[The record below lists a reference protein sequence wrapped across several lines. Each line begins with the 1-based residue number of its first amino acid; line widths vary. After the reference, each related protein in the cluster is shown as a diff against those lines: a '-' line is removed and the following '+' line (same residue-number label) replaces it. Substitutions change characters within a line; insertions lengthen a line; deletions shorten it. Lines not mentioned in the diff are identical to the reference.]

1 MTTPTR
7 KRATAAAAV
16 LGTAALVSAFAAPA
30 GAAVLSPS
38 FIEPTAGAKQIN
50 LVGFNDFHGRFLDA
64 DLFAATVLQAQQ
76 GFGEENSLV
85 ISNGDAVG
93 ASLFESSI
101 QQDQP
106 TIDVLNTMGVDAW
119 TQGNHEFDK
128 GIDDATGRLA
138 SATDGPDLAANVTLA
153 DGSHPFDTH
162 AIFEVNGLKVAVIGA
177 VTEETSALVSPA
189 GIAGVTFGDPVEA
202 VNEVAAELTAS
213 NAADIIV
220 ASYHEGAPLDDAPI
234 ADNEQSDTFR
244 HIVED
249 TAPEV
254 DAIFNAHTHREYAY
268 DAPNGASTRPV
279 IQAGQYAENI
289 AQVVLTVDASGNVTK
304 SDSSV
309 VPSFDTF
316 DAEEEGATN
325 PAPASIASD
334 PRLAEIRTIRDA
346 AVAEADVLGA
356 EVIGTQTGDLSRGKD
371 YEPGSLTVAEDGTT
385 SGGVVTTGDN
395 RAEESS
401 LGGIISQS
409 MLETVAATGRDVD
422 AAIMN
427 PGGLRADL
435 LDNDGQIT
443 YKEAA
448 TVIPFANNLSV
459 VSLKGVDVKNVL
471 EEQWQLTASGE
482 VPSRPYLQLGLSE
495 NFTYIF
501 DSSRPRMDRIV
512 GLSINDEPVQPDE
525 TYNLVMPTFLAAGRD
540 NFHSLANNVGVQD
553 TGLIDLDAFV
563 TWIRGETS
571 ASPEGVTPDTKRNG
585 FEIVG
590 LPENNTFVAGETYTL
605 SVGKF
610 NLTSLGFTQNLSIVG
625 WIGQMELGAQTVDL
639 ATPNQVEFTFT
650 VPENGISET
659 SESRLAFLASQS
671 GASVSL
677 PVIVPPLVEPTATP
691 EPTATA
697 APTATAE
704 PTATAVPTA
713 TATAAPVPTAT
724 TPAADG
730 GDLATTGSDETA
742 MFAAIAGALALLVA
756 GGAAMLLRRRAGSDA

>member
-7 KRATAAAAV
+7 KRATAAAVV
-16 LGTAALVSAFAAPA
+16 LGTAALVSAFAAP
-30 GAAVLSPS
+30 GQAAVLSPS

-50 LVGFNDFHGRFLDA
+50 IVGFNDFHGRFFEA

-106 TIDVLNTMGVDAW
+106 TIDVLNTIGVDSW
-119 TQGNHEFDK
+119 TQGNHEFDQ
-128 GIDDATGRLA
+128 GIDDATGRI
-138 SATDGPDLAANVTLA
+138 SPATNGPDLAANVTLA
-153 DGSHPFDTH
+153 DGSHSFDTH

-177 VTEETSALVSPA
+177 VTEETSALVSPD
-189 GIAGVTFGDPVEA
+189 GIKGVTFGDPVEA
-202 VNEVAAELTAS
+202 VNKVAAELTAS
-213 NAADIIV
+213 KAADVII
-220 ASYHEGAPLDDAPI
+220 ASYHEGAPNSDVPLAT
-234 ADNEQSDTFR
+234 NEETEVFR
-244 HIVED
+244 HIVQD

-254 DAIFNAHTHREYAY
+254 DAIFNAHSHREYAY

-289 AQVVLTVDASGNVTK
+289 AQVALTVDASGNVTK

-309 VPSFDTF
+309 VPTLE
-316 DAEEEGATN
+316 AV
-325 PAPASIASD
+325 PAALESD
-334 PRLAEIRTIRDA
+334 PRIAEVRKIRDA

-356 EVIGTQTGDLSRGKD
+356 EVVGTQTGDLSRGKE
-371 YEPGSLTVAEDGTT
+371 YEPGTLVVAEDGTT
-385 SGGVVTTGDN
+385 SGGVVMTADN
-395 RAEESS
+395 RADESS
-401 LGGIISQS
+401 LGGIVSQS
-409 MLETVAATGRDVD
+409 MLESVASTGRDVD

-448 TVIPFANNLSV
+448 TVFPFANNLSV
-459 VSLKGVDVKNVL
+459 VSLKGVDLKNVL

-482 VPSRPYLQLGLSE
+482 VPSRPYLQLGLSD
-495 NFTYIF
+495 NFSYIF
-501 DSSRPRMDRIV
+501 DSSRPRMERIV
-512 GLSINDEPVQPDE
+512 GLSINDEPVKPDE
-525 TYNLVMPTFLAAGRD
+525 TYNIVMPTFLAAGGD
-540 NFHSLANNVGVQD
+540 NFHSLNNNVGVQD

-563 TWIRGETS
+563 SWIRSETA
-571 ASPEGVTPDTKRNG
+571 ASPEGVTPDVKRNG
-585 FEIVG
+585 IELIG

-605 SVGKF
+605 TVSKF
-610 NLTSLGFTQNLSIVG
+610 NLTSLGFVQNLSVVG
-625 WIGQMELGAQTVDL
+625 WLGEVELGAQTVDL

-650 VPENGISET
+650 VPENGAAKT
-659 SESRLAFLASQS
+659 PDSRLAFLASES
-671 GASVSL
+671 GAVVSL
-677 PVIVPPLVEPTATP
+677 PVVVPPLVEPTATP
-691 EPTATA
+691 EPTVTV
-697 APTATAE
+697 E
-704 PTATAVPTA
+704 PTATA

-730 GDLATTGSDETA
+730 GALATTGADDNA
-742 MFAAIAGALALLVA
+742 IFAAIAGALALLVA

>member
-16 LGTAALVSAFAAPA
+16 LGTAALVSAFAAP
-30 GAAVLSPS
+30 GQAAVLSPS

-50 LVGFNDFHGRFLDA
+50 IVGFNDFHGRFLEA

-106 TIDVLNTMGVDAW
+106 TIDVLNTIGVDSW
-119 TQGNHEFDK
+119 TQGNHEFDQ
-128 GIDDATGRLA
+128 GIDDATGRI
-138 SATDGPDLAANVTLA
+138 SPATNGPDLAANVTLA

-177 VTEETSALVSPA
+177 VTEETSALVSPD
-189 GIAGVTFGDPVEA
+189 GIKGVTFGDPVEA
-202 VNEVAAELTAS
+202 VNKVAAELTAS
-213 NAADIIV
+213 KAADVII
-220 ASYHEGAPLDDAPI
+220 ASYHEGAPNSDVPLAT
-234 ADNEQSDTFR
+234 NEETEVFR
-244 HIVED
+244 HIVQD

-254 DAIFNAHTHREYAY
+254 DAIFNAHSHREYAY

-289 AQVVLTVDASGNVTK
+289 AQVALTVDASGNVTK

-309 VPSFDTF
+309 VPTLE
-316 DAEEEGATN
+316 AV
-325 PAPASIASD
+325 PAALESD
-334 PRLAEIRTIRDA
+334 PRIAEVRKIRDA

-356 EVIGTQTGDLSRGKD
+356 EVVGTQTGDLSRGKE
-371 YEPGSLTVAEDGTT
+371 YEPGTLVVAEDGTT
-385 SGGVVTTGDN
+385 SGGVVKTADN
-395 RAEESS
+395 RADESS
-401 LGGIISQS
+401 LGGIVSQS

-482 VPSRPYLQLGLSE
+482 VPSRPYLQLGLSD
-495 NFTYIF
+495 NFSYIF
-501 DSSRPRMDRIV
+501 DSSRPRMERIV
-512 GLSINDEPVQPDE
+512 GLSINDEPVKPDE
-525 TYNLVMPTFLAAGRD
+525 TYNIVMPTFLAAGGD
-540 NFHSLANNVGVQD
+540 NFHSLNNNVGVQD

-563 TWIRGETS
+563 SWIRSETA
-571 ASPEGVTPDTKRNG
+571 ASPEGVTPDVKRNG
-585 FEIVG
+585 IEIIG

-605 SVGKF
+605 TVSKF
-610 NLTSLGFTQNLSIVG
+610 NLTSLGFVQNLSVVG
-625 WIGQMELGAQTVDL
+625 WLGEVELGAQTVDL

-650 VPENGISET
+650 VPENGAAKT
-659 SESRLAFLASQS
+659 PDSRLAFLASES
-671 GASVSL
+671 GAVVSL
-677 PVIVPPLVEPTATP
+677 PVVVPPLVEPTATP
-691 EPTATA
+691 EPTVTV
-697 APTATAE
+697 E
-704 PTATAVPTA
+704 PTATA

-730 GDLATTGSDETA
+730 GALATTGADDNA
-742 MFAAIAGALALLVA
+742 IFAAIAGALALLVA

>member
-16 LGTAALVSAFAAPA
+16 LGTAALVSAFAAP
-30 GAAVLSPS
+30 GQAAVLSPS

-50 LVGFNDFHGRFLDA
+50 IVGFNDFHGRFLEA

-106 TIDVLNTMGVDAW
+106 TIDVLNTIGVDSW
-119 TQGNHEFDK
+119 TQGNHEFDQ
-128 GIDDATGRLA
+128 GIDDATGRI
-138 SATDGPDLAANVTLA
+138 SPATNGPDLAANVTLA

-177 VTEETSALVSPA
+177 VTEETSALVSPD
-189 GIAGVTFGDPVEA
+189 GIKGVTFGDPVEA
-202 VNEVAAELTAS
+202 VNKVAAELTAS
-213 NAADIIV
+213 KAADVII
-220 ASYHEGAPLDDAPI
+220 ASYHEGAPNSDVPLAT
-234 ADNEQSDTFR
+234 NEETEVFR
-244 HIVED
+244 HIVQD

-254 DAIFNAHTHREYAY
+254 DAIFNAHSHREYAY

-289 AQVVLTVDASGNVTK
+289 AQVALTVDASGNVTK

-309 VPSFDTF
+309 VPTLE
-316 DAEEEGATN
+316 AV
-325 PAPASIASD
+325 PAALESD
-334 PRLAEIRTIRDA
+334 PRIAEVRKIRDA

-356 EVIGTQTGDLSRGKD
+356 EVVGTQTGDLSRGKE
-371 YEPGSLTVAEDGTT
+371 YEPGTLVVAEDGTT
-385 SGGVVTTGDN
+385 SGGVVKTADN
-395 RAEESS
+395 RADESS
-401 LGGIISQS
+401 LGGIVSQS
-409 MLETVAATGRDVD
+409 MLESVASTGRDVD

-448 TVIPFANNLSV
+448 TVLPFANNLSV
-459 VSLKGVDVKNVL
+459 VSLKGVDLKNVL

-482 VPSRPYLQLGLSE
+482 VPSRPYLQLGLSD
-495 NFTYIF
+495 NFSYIF
-501 DSSRPRMDRIV
+501 DSSRPRMERIV
-512 GLSINDEPVQPDE
+512 GLSINDEPVKPDE
-525 TYNLVMPTFLAAGRD
+525 TYNIVMPTFLAAGGD
-540 NFHSLANNVGVQD
+540 NFHSLNNNVGVQD

-563 TWIRGETS
+563 SWIRSETA
-571 ASPEGVTPDTKRNG
+571 ASPEGVTPDVKRNG
-585 FEIVG
+585 IEIIG

-605 SVGKF
+605 TVSKF
-610 NLTSLGFTQNLSIVG
+610 NLTSLGFKQNLFVVG
-625 WIGQMELGAQTVDL
+625 WIGQMELGAEQVDL
-639 ATPNQVEFTFT
+639 ATPNEVQFTFT
-650 VPENGISET
+650 LSENGIAET
-659 SESRLAFLASQS
+659 SESRLAFMASQS
-671 GASVSL
+671 GAIASL
-677 PVIVPPLVEPTATP
+677 PVIVPPMVDPTATP
-691 EPTATA
+691 EPTAS
-697 APTATAE
+697 AT
-704 PTATAVPTA
+704 PTA
-713 TATAAPVPTAT
+713 TATTAPVPTAT

-730 GDLATTGSDETA
+730 GSLATTGADENA
-742 MFAAIAGALALLVA
+742 IFAAIAGALALLVA
-756 GGAAMLLRRRAGSDA
+756 GGAAILLRRRAGSDA

>member
-30 GAAVLSPS
+30 GAAVLSPG

-50 LVGFNDFHGRFLDA
+50 IVGFNDFHGRFLDA

-106 TIDVLNTMGVDAW
+106 TIDVLNTIGVDSW
-119 TQGNHEFDK
+119 TQGNHEFDQ

-138 SATDGPDLAANVTLA
+138 SATNGPDLAANVTLA

-177 VTEETSALVSPA
+177 VTEETSALVSPD
-189 GIAGVTFGDPVEA
+189 GIEGVTFGDPVEA
-202 VNEVAAELTAS
+202 VNKVAAELTAS
-213 NAADIIV
+213 KAADVII
-220 ASYHEGAPLDDAPI
+220 ASYHEGAPNSDVPLAT
-234 ADNEQSDTFR
+234 NEETEVFR
-244 HIVED
+244 HIVQD

-254 DAIFNAHTHREYAY
+254 DAIFNAHSHREYAY

-289 AQVVLTVDASGNVTK
+289 AQVALTVDASGTVTK

-309 VPSFDTF
+309 VPTLE
-316 DAEEEGATN
+316 AV
-325 PAPASIASD
+325 PAALESD
-334 PRLAEIRTIRDA
+334 PRIAEVRKIRDA
-346 AVAEADVLGA
+346 AVAGADVLGA
-356 EVIGTQTGDLSRGKD
+356 EVIGTQTGDLSRGKE
-371 YEPGSLTVAEDGTT
+371 YEPGSLVIAEDGTT
-385 SGGVVTTGDN
+385 SGGVVKTADN
-395 RAEESS
+395 RADESS
-401 LGGIISQS
+401 LGGIVSQS
-409 MLETVAATGRDVD
+409 MLETVAGSGRDVD

-448 TVIPFANNLSV
+448 TVLPFANNLSV
-459 VSLKGVDVKNVL
+459 VSLKGVDLKNVL

-482 VPSRPYLQLGLSE
+482 VPSRPYLQLGLSD
-495 NFTYIF
+495 NFSYIF
-501 DSSRPRMDRIV
+501 DSSRPRMERIV
-512 GLSINDEPVQPDE
+512 GLSINDEPVKPEE
-525 TYNLVMPTFLAAGRD
+525 TYNIVMPTFLAAGGD
-540 NFHSLANNVGVQD
+540 NFHSLNNNVGVQD

-563 TWIRGETS
+563 SWIRSETA
-571 ASPEGVTPDTKRNG
+571 ASPEGVTPDVKRNG
-585 FEIVG
+585 IEIVG

-605 SVGKF
+605 TVSKF
-610 NLTSLGFTQNLSIVG
+610 NLTSLGFKQNLFVVG
-625 WIGQMELGAQTVDL
+625 WIGQMELGAEQVDL
-639 ATPNQVEFTFT
+639 ATPNEVEFTFT
-650 VPENGISET
+650 VSENGIAET

-671 GASVSL
+671 GAIASL
-677 PVIVPPLVEPTATP
+677 PVIVPPMVDPTATP
-691 EPTATA
+691 EPTDTATA
-697 APTATAE
+697 APTATAT
-704 PTATAVPTA
+704 PTVSV
-713 TATAAPVPTAT
+713 VPTAT

-730 GDLATTGSDETA
+730 GSLATTGADENA
-742 MFAAIAGALALLVA
+742 IFAAIAGALALLVA
-756 GGAAMLLRRRAGSDA
+756 GGAAILLRRRAGSDA

>member
-30 GAAVLSPS
+30 QAAVLSPS
-38 FIEPTAGAKQIN
+38 FITPTAGATQIN
-50 LVGFNDFHGRFLDA
+50 LIGFNDFHGRFLDA

-76 GFGEENSLV
+76 GFGEDNSLV

-93 ASLFESSI
+93 ASIFESSI

-106 TIDVLNTMGVDAW
+106 TIDVLNAVGVDAW
-119 TQGNHEFDK
+119 TQGNHEFDQ
-128 GIDDATGRLA
+128 GIDDATGRIA
-138 SATDGPDLAANVTLA
+138 PATDGPDLAANVTLE

-177 VTEETSALVSPA
+177 VTEETSALVSPE
-189 GIAGVTFGDPVEA
+189 GIAGVTFGDPVDA

-213 NAADIIV
+213 NAADVII
-220 ASYHEGAPLDDAPI
+220 ASYHEGAPASDVPLET
-234 ADNEQSDTFR
+234 NEETEVFS
-244 HIVED
+244 HIVQD

-254 DAIFNAHTHREYAY
+254 DAIFNAHSHREYAY

-289 AQVVLTVDASGNVTK
+289 AQVALTVDASGNVTE
-304 SDSSV
+304 SESSI
-309 VPSFDTF
+309 VPTLE
-316 DAEEEGATN
+316 AV
-325 PAPASIASD
+325 PAALEND
-334 PRLAEIRTIRDA
+334 PRIAEVRSIRDA

-356 EVIGTQTGDLSRGKD
+356 QVIGTQTGDLSRGKE
-371 YEPGSLTVAEDGTT
+371 YEPGTLAVAEDGTT
-385 SGGVVTTGDN
+385 SGGVVTTEDN
-395 RAEESS
+395 RADESS
-401 LGGIISQS
+401 LGGSMSQS

-471 EEQWQLTASGE
+471 EEQWQLTATGE
-482 VPSRPYLQLGLSE
+482 VPSRPYLQLGLSD

-512 GLSINDEPVQPDE
+512 GLSINDEPVKPDE
-525 TYNLVMPTFLAAGRD
+525 TYNLVMPTFLAAGGD
-540 NFHSLANNVGVQD
+540 NFHSLNNNVGVQD

-563 TWIRGETS
+563 SWIRSETAAS
-571 ASPEGVTPDTKRNG
+571 AAGVTPDTKRNG
-585 FEIVG
+585 IEIVG

-605 SVGKF
+605 GVSKF

-650 VPENGISET
+650 VPENGLANAAET
-659 SESRLAFLASQS
+659 RLAFLASES
-671 GASVSL
+671 GSVASL
-677 PVIVPPLVEPTATP
+677 PVIVPPLVESPAPTSTP
-691 EPTATA
+691 GPTVSVT
-697 APTATAE
+697 PTATAE
-704 PTATAVPTA
+704 PTA
-713 TATAAPVPTAT
+713 TATAAPVPTAD
-724 TPAADG
+724 AADG
-730 GDLATTGSDETA
+730 ALATTGADENA

-756 GGAAMLLRRRAGSDA
+756 GGAAILLRRRAGSDA

>member
-30 GAAVLSPS
+30 QAAVLSPS

-50 LVGFNDFHGRFLDA
+50 IVGFNDFHGRFLEA

-106 TIDVLNTMGVDAW
+106 TIDVLNTIGVDSW
-119 TQGNHEFDK
+119 TQGNHEFDQ
-128 GIDDATGRLA
+128 GIDDATGRI
-138 SATDGPDLAANVTLA
+138 SPATNGPDLAANVTLA

-177 VTEETSALVSPA
+177 VTEETSALVSPD
-189 GIAGVTFGDPVEA
+189 GIKGVTFGDPVEA
-202 VNEVAAELTAS
+202 VNKVAAELTAS
-213 NAADIIV
+213 KAADVII
-220 ASYHEGAPLDDAPI
+220 ASYHEGAPNSDVPLAT
-234 ADNEQSDTFR
+234 NEETEAFR
-244 HIVED
+244 HIVQD

-254 DAIFNAHTHREYAY
+254 DAIFNAHSHREYAY

-289 AQVVLTVDASGNVTK
+289 AQVALTVDASGNVTK

-309 VPSFDTF
+309 VPTLE
-316 DAEEEGATN
+316 AV
-325 PAPASIASD
+325 PAALESD
-334 PRLAEIRTIRDA
+334 PRIAEVRKIRDA

-356 EVIGTQTGDLSRGKD
+356 EVVGTQTGDLSRGKE
-371 YEPGSLTVAEDGTT
+371 YEPGTLVVAEDGTT
-385 SGGVVTTGDN
+385 SGGVVKTADN
-395 RAEESS
+395 RADESS
-401 LGGIISQS
+401 LGGIVSQS
-409 MLETVAATGRDVD
+409 MLESVASTGRDVD

-448 TVIPFANNLSV
+448 TVLPFANNLSV
-459 VSLKGVDVKNVL
+459 VSLKGVDLKNVL
-471 EEQWQLTASGE
+471 EEQWQLTASGA
-482 VPSRPYLQLGLSE
+482 VPSRPYLQLGLSD
-495 NFTYIF
+495 NFSYIF
-501 DSSRPRMDRIV
+501 DSSRPRMERIV
-512 GLSINDEPVQPDE
+512 GLSINDEPVKPDE
-525 TYNLVMPTFLAAGRD
+525 TYNIVMPTFLAAGGD
-540 NFHSLANNVGVQD
+540 NFHSLNNNVGVQD

-563 TWIRGETS
+563 SWIRSETA
-571 ASPEGVTPDTKRNG
+571 ASPEGVTPDVKRNG
-585 FEIVG
+585 IEIIG

-605 SVGKF
+605 TVSKF
-610 NLTSLGFTQNLSIVG
+610 NLTSLGFKQNLFVVG
-625 WIGQMELGAQTVDL
+625 WIGQMELGAEQVDL
-639 ATPNQVEFTFT
+639 ATPNEVQFTFT
-650 VPENGISET
+650 LSENGIAET
-659 SESRLAFLASQS
+659 SESRLAFMASQS
-671 GASVSL
+671 GAIASL
-677 PVIVPPLVEPTATP
+677 PVIVPPMVDPTATP
-691 EPTATA
+691 EPTAS
-697 APTATAE
+697 AT
-704 PTATAVPTA
+704 PTA
-713 TATAAPVPTAT
+713 TATTAPVPTAT

-730 GDLATTGSDETA
+730 GSLATTGADENA
-742 MFAAIAGALALLVA
+742 IFAAIAGALALLVA
-756 GGAAMLLRRRAGSDA
+756 GGAAILLRRRAGSDA

>member
-30 GAAVLSPS
+30 QAAVLSPS

-50 LVGFNDFHGRFLDA
+50 IVGFNDFHGRFLEA

-106 TIDVLNTMGVDAW
+106 TIDVLNTIGVDSW
-119 TQGNHEFDK
+119 TQGNHEFDQ
-128 GIDDATGRLA
+128 GIDDATGRI
-138 SATDGPDLAANVTLA
+138 SPATNGPDLAANVTLA

-177 VTEETSALVSPA
+177 VTEETSALVSPD
-189 GIAGVTFGDPVEA
+189 GIKGVTFGDPVEA
-202 VNEVAAELTAS
+202 VNKVAAELTAS
-213 NAADIIV
+213 KAADVII
-220 ASYHEGAPLDDAPI
+220 ASYHEGAPNSDVPLAT
-234 ADNEQSDTFR
+234 NEETEAFR
-244 HIVED
+244 HIVQD

-254 DAIFNAHTHREYAY
+254 DAIFNAHSHREYAY

-289 AQVVLTVDASGNVTK
+289 AQVALTVDASGNVTK

-309 VPSFDTF
+309 VPTLE
-316 DAEEEGATN
+316 AV
-325 PAPASIASD
+325 PAALESD
-334 PRLAEIRTIRDA
+334 PRIAEVRRIRDA

-356 EVIGTQTGDLSRGKD
+356 QVVGTQTGDLSRGKE
-371 YEPGSLTVAEDGTT
+371 YESGTLVVAEDGTT
-385 SGGVVTTGDN
+385 SGGVVTTADN

-482 VPSRPYLQLGLSE
+482 VPSRPYLQLGLSD
-495 NFTYIF
+495 NFSYVF

-525 TYNLVMPTFLAAGRD
+525 TYNLVMPTFLAAGGD

-563 TWIRGETS
+563 TWIRSET
-571 ASPEGVTPDTKRNG
+571 AAAPEGVTPDTKRNG
-585 FEIVG
+585 IEIVG
-590 LPENNTFVAGETYTL
+590 LPADNTFVAGETYTL
-605 SVGKF
+605 TVSKF
-610 NLTSLGFTQNLSIVG
+610 NLTSLGFVQNLSVVG
-625 WIGQMELGAQTVDL
+625 WLGEVELGAQTVDL

-650 VPENGISET
+650 VPENGAAKT
-659 SESRLAFLASQS
+659 PDSRLAFLASES
-671 GASVSL
+671 GAVVSL
-677 PVIVPPLVEPTATP
+677 PVVVPPLVEPTATP
-691 EPTATA
+691 EPTVTV
-697 APTATAE
+697 E
-704 PTATAVPTA
+704 PTATA

-730 GDLATTGSDETA
+730 GALATTGADDNA
-742 MFAAIAGALALLVA
+742 IFAAIAGALALLVA

>member
-30 GAAVLSPS
+30 QAAVLSPS

-50 LVGFNDFHGRFLDA
+50 IVGFNDFHGRFLEA

-106 TIDVLNTMGVDAW
+106 TIDVLNTIGVDSW
-119 TQGNHEFDK
+119 TQGNHEFDQ
-128 GIDDATGRLA
+128 GIDDATGRI
-138 SATDGPDLAANVTLA
+138 SPATNGPDLAANVTLA

-177 VTEETSALVSPA
+177 VTEETSALVSPD
-189 GIAGVTFGDPVEA
+189 GIKGVTFGDPVEA
-202 VNEVAAELTAS
+202 VNKVAAELTAS
-213 NAADIIV
+213 KAADVII
-220 ASYHEGAPLDDAPI
+220 ASYHEGAPNSDVPLAT
-234 ADNEQSDTFR
+234 NEETEVFR
-244 HIVED
+244 HIVQD

-254 DAIFNAHTHREYAY
+254 DAIFNAHSHREYAY

-289 AQVVLTVDASGNVTK
+289 AQVALTVDASGNVTK

-309 VPSFDTF
+309 VPTLE
-316 DAEEEGATN
+316 AV
-325 PAPASIASD
+325 PAALESD
-334 PRLAEIRTIRDA
+334 PRIAEVRKIRDA

-356 EVIGTQTGDLSRGKD
+356 EVVGTQTGDLSRGKE
-371 YEPGSLTVAEDGTT
+371 YEPGTLVVAEDGTT
-385 SGGVVTTGDN
+385 SGGVVKTADN
-395 RAEESS
+395 RADESS
-401 LGGIISQS
+401 LGGIVSQS
-409 MLETVAATGRDVD
+409 MLESVASTGRDVD

-448 TVIPFANNLSV
+448 TVLPFANNLSV
-459 VSLKGVDVKNVL
+459 VSLKGVDLKNVL
-471 EEQWQLTASGE
+471 EEQWQLTASGA
-482 VPSRPYLQLGLSE
+482 VPSRPYLQLGLSD
-495 NFTYIF
+495 NFSYIF
-501 DSSRPRMDRIV
+501 DSSRPRMERIV
-512 GLSINDEPVQPDE
+512 GLSINDEPVKPDE
-525 TYNLVMPTFLAAGRD
+525 TYNIVMPTFLAAGGD
-540 NFHSLANNVGVQD
+540 NFHSLNNNVGVQD

-563 TWIRGETS
+563 SWIRSETA
-571 ASPEGVTPDTKRNG
+571 ASPEGVTPDVKRNG
-585 FEIVG
+585 IEIIG

-605 SVGKF
+605 TVSKF
-610 NLTSLGFTQNLSIVG
+610 NLTSLGFVQNLSVVG
-625 WIGQMELGAQTVDL
+625 WLGEVELGAQTVDL

-650 VPENGISET
+650 VPENGAAKT
-659 SESRLAFLASQS
+659 PDSRLAFLASES
-671 GASVSL
+671 GAVVSL
-677 PVIVPPLVEPTATP
+677 PVVVPPLVEPTATP
-691 EPTATA
+691 EPTVTV
-697 APTATAE
+697 E
-704 PTATAVPTA
+704 PTATA

-730 GDLATTGSDETA
+730 GALATTGADDNA
-742 MFAAIAGALALLVA
+742 IFAAIAGALALLVA

>member
-30 GAAVLSPS
+30 GAAVLSPG

-50 LVGFNDFHGRFLDA
+50 IVGFNDFHGRFLDA

-106 TIDVLNTMGVDAW
+106 TIDVLNTIGVDSW
-119 TQGNHEFDK
+119 TQGNHEFDQ

-138 SATDGPDLAANVTLA
+138 SATNGPDLAANVTLA

-177 VTEETSALVSPA
+177 VTEETSALVSPD
-189 GIAGVTFGDPVEA
+189 GIEGVTFGDPVEA
-202 VNEVAAELTAS
+202 VNKVAAELTAS
-213 NAADIIV
+213 KAADVII
-220 ASYHEGAPLDDAPI
+220 ASYHEGAPNSDVPLAT
-234 ADNEQSDTFR
+234 NEETEVFR
-244 HIVED
+244 HIVQD

-254 DAIFNAHTHREYAY
+254 DAIFNAHSHREYAY

-289 AQVVLTVDASGNVTK
+289 AQVALTVDASGTVTK

-309 VPSFDTF
+309 VPTLE
-316 DAEEEGATN
+316 AV
-325 PAPASIASD
+325 PAALESD
-334 PRLAEIRTIRDA
+334 PRIAEVRKIRDA

-356 EVIGTQTGDLSRGKD
+356 EVIGTQTGDLSRGKE
-371 YEPGSLTVAEDGTT
+371 YEPGSLVIAEDGTT
-385 SGGVVTTGDN
+385 SGGVVKTADN
-395 RAEESS
+395 RADESS
-401 LGGIISQS
+401 LGGIVSQS
-409 MLETVAATGRDVD
+409 MLETVAGSGRDVD

-448 TVIPFANNLSV
+448 TVLPFANNLSV
-459 VSLKGVDVKNVL
+459 VSLKGVDLKNVL

-482 VPSRPYLQLGLSE
+482 VPSRPYLQLGLSD
-495 NFTYIF
+495 NFSYIF
-501 DSSRPRMDRIV
+501 DSSRPRMERIV
-512 GLSINDEPVQPDE
+512 GLSINDEPVKPEE
-525 TYNLVMPTFLAAGRD
+525 TYNIVMPTFLAAGGD
-540 NFHSLANNVGVQD
+540 NFHSLNNNVGVQD

-563 TWIRGETS
+563 SWIRSETA
-571 ASPEGVTPDTKRNG
+571 ASPEGVTPDVKRNG
-585 FEIVG
+585 IEIVG

-605 SVGKF
+605 TVSKF
-610 NLTSLGFTQNLSIVG
+610 NLTSLGFKQNLFVVG
-625 WIGQMELGAQTVDL
+625 WIGQMELGAEQVDL
-639 ATPNQVEFTFT
+639 ATPNEVEFTFT
-650 VPENGISET
+650 VSENGIAET

-671 GASVSL
+671 GAIASL
-677 PVIVPPLVEPTATP
+677 PVIVPPMVDPTATP
-691 EPTATA
+691 EPTDTATA
-697 APTATAE
+697 APTATAT
-704 PTATAVPTA
+704 PTVSV
-713 TATAAPVPTAT
+713 VPTAT

-730 GDLATTGSDETA
+730 GSLATTGADENA
-742 MFAAIAGALALLVA
+742 IFAAIAGALALLVA
-756 GGAAMLLRRRAGSDA
+756 GGAAILLRRRAGSDA

>member
-106 TIDVLNTMGVDAW
+106 TIDVLNTMGVDVW
-119 TQGNHEFDK
+119 TQGNHEFDQ

-138 SATDGPDLAANVTLA
+138 SATNGPDLAANVTLA
-153 DGSHPFDTH
+153 DGSYPFDTH

-177 VTEETSALVSPA
+177 VTEETSALVSPD
-189 GIAGVTFGDPVEA
+189 GIEGVTFGDPVEG
-202 VNEVAAELTAS
+202 VNKVAAELTAS
-213 NAADIIV
+213 KAADVII

-254 DAIFNAHTHREYAY
+254 DAIFNAHTHRQYAY

-289 AQVVLTVDASGNVTK
+289 AQVALTVDASGNVTK
-304 SDSSV
+304 SDSSI
-309 VPSFDTF
+309 VPTLE
-316 DAEEEGATN
+316 AVPEALE
-325 PAPASIASD
+325 SD
-334 PRLAEIRTIRDA
+334 PRIAEIRTIRDA

-356 EVIGTQTGDLSRGKD
+356 EVVGTQTGDLSRGKE
-371 YEPGSLTVAEDGTT
+371 YEPGSLVVAEDGTT
-385 SGGVVTTGDN
+385 SGGIVTTADN

-435 LDNDGQIT
+435 LDDDGQIT

-471 EEQWQLTASGE
+471 EEQWQLTADGE
-482 VPSRPYLQLGLSE
+482 VPSRPYLQLGLSD
-495 NFTYIF
+495 NFTYVF

-512 GLSINDEPVQPDE
+512 GLSIDDEPVQPDE
-525 TYNLVMPTFLAAGRD
+525 TYNLVMPTFLAAGGD

-563 TWIRGETS
+563 SWIRSETS
-571 ASPEGVTPDTKRNG
+571 ASPEGVTPDVKRNG
-585 FEIVG
+585 FEILG

-605 SVGKF
+605 TVSKF

-639 ATPNQVEFTFT
+639 STPNQVEFTFT
-650 VPENGISET
+650 LSENGIADS

-671 GASVSL
+671 GAVASL
-677 PVIVPPLVEPTATP
+677 PVIVPPMVEPTPTATT

-697 APTATAE
+697 TATPTPTAS
-704 PTATAVPTA
+704 
-713 TATAAPVPTAT
+713 ATAAPVPTAT
-724 TPAADG
+724 SPAADG
-730 GDLATTGSDETA
+730 GSLATTGSDENA

>member
-30 GAAVLSPS
+30 QAAVLSPS

-50 LVGFNDFHGRFLDA
+50 IVGFNDFHGRFLEA

-106 TIDVLNTMGVDAW
+106 TIDVLNTIGVDSW
-119 TQGNHEFDK
+119 TQGNHEFDQ
-128 GIDDATGRLA
+128 GIDDATGRI
-138 SATDGPDLAANVTLA
+138 SPATNGPDLAANVTLA

-177 VTEETSALVSPA
+177 VTEETSALVSPD
-189 GIAGVTFGDPVEA
+189 GIKGVTFGDPVEA
-202 VNEVAAELTAS
+202 VNKVAAELTAS
-213 NAADIIV
+213 KAADVII
-220 ASYHEGAPLDDAPI
+220 ASYHEGAPNSDVPLAT
-234 ADNEQSDTFR
+234 NEETEVFR
-244 HIVED
+244 HIVQD

-254 DAIFNAHTHREYAY
+254 DAIFNAHSHREYAY

-289 AQVVLTVDASGNVTK
+289 AQVALTVDASGNVTK

-309 VPSFDTF
+309 VPTLE
-316 DAEEEGATN
+316 AV
-325 PAPASIASD
+325 PAALESD
-334 PRLAEIRTIRDA
+334 PRIAEVRKIRDA

-356 EVIGTQTGDLSRGKD
+356 EVVGTQTGDLSRGKE
-371 YEPGSLTVAEDGTT
+371 YEPGTLVVAEDGTT
-385 SGGVVTTGDN
+385 SGGVVKTADN
-395 RAEESS
+395 RADESS
-401 LGGIISQS
+401 LGGIVSQS
-409 MLETVAATGRDVD
+409 MLESVASTGRDVD

-448 TVIPFANNLSV
+448 TVLPFANNLSV
-459 VSLKGVDVKNVL
+459 VSLKGVDLKNVL

-482 VPSRPYLQLGLSE
+482 VPSRPYLQLGLSD
-495 NFTYIF
+495 NFSYIF
-501 DSSRPRMDRIV
+501 DSSRPRMERIV
-512 GLSINDEPVQPDE
+512 GLSINDEPVKPGE
-525 TYNLVMPTFLAAGRD
+525 TYNIVMPTFLAAGGD
-540 NFHSLANNVGVQD
+540 NFHSLNNNVGVQD

-563 TWIRGETS
+563 SWIRSETA
-571 ASPEGVTPDTKRNG
+571 ASPEGVTPDVKRNG
-585 FEIVG
+585 IEIIG

-605 SVGKF
+605 TVSKF
-610 NLTSLGFTQNLSIVG
+610 NLTSLGFVQNLSVVG
-625 WIGQMELGAQTVDL
+625 WLGEVELGAQTVDL

-650 VPENGISET
+650 VPENGAAKT
-659 SESRLAFLASQS
+659 PDSRLAFLASES
-671 GASVSL
+671 GAVVSL
-677 PVIVPPLVEPTATP
+677 PVVVPPLVEPTATP
-691 EPTATA
+691 EPTVTV
-697 APTATAE
+697 E
-704 PTATAVPTA
+704 PTATA

-730 GDLATTGSDETA
+730 GALATTGADDNA
-742 MFAAIAGALALLVA
+742 IFAAIAGALALLVA

>member
-30 GAAVLSPS
+30 QAAVLSPS

-50 LVGFNDFHGRFLDA
+50 IVGFNDFHGRFLDA

-85 ISNGDAVG
+85 ISQGDAVG

-106 TIDVLNTMGVDAW
+106 TIDVLNTIGVDSW
-119 TQGNHEFDK
+119 TQGNHEFDQ
-128 GIDDATGRLA
+128 GIDDATGRI
-138 SATDGPDLAANVTLA
+138 SPATNGPDLAANVTLA

-177 VTEETSALVSPA
+177 VTEETSALVSPD
-189 GIAGVTFGDPVEA
+189 GIKGVTFGDPVEA
-202 VNEVAAELTAS
+202 VNKIAAELTAS
-213 NAADIIV
+213 KAADVII
-220 ASYHEGAPLDDAPI
+220 ASYHEGAPNSDVPLAT
-234 ADNEQSDTFR
+234 NEETEAFR
-244 HIVED
+244 HIVQD

-254 DAIFNAHTHREYAY
+254 DAIFNAHSHREYAY

-289 AQVVLTVDASGNVTK
+289 AQVALTVDASGNVTK

-309 VPSFDTF
+309 VPTLE
-316 DAEEEGATN
+316 AV
-325 PAPASIASD
+325 PAALESD
-334 PRLAEIRTIRDA
+334 PRIAEVRKIRDA

-356 EVIGTQTGDLSRGKD
+356 EVVGTQTGDFSRGKE
-371 YEPGSLTVAEDGTT
+371 YEPGTLVVAEDGTT
-385 SGGVVTTGDN
+385 SGGVVKTADN
-395 RAEESS
+395 RADESS
-401 LGGIISQS
+401 LGGIVSQS
-409 MLETVAATGRDVD
+409 MLESVASTGRDVD

-448 TVIPFANNLSV
+448 TVLPFANNLSV
-459 VSLKGVDVKNVL
+459 VSLKGVDLKNVL

-482 VPSRPYLQLGLSE
+482 VPSRPYLQLGLSD
-495 NFTYIF
+495 NFSYIF
-501 DSSRPRMDRIV
+501 DSSRPRMERIV
-512 GLSINDEPVQPDE
+512 GLSINDEPVKPDE
-525 TYNLVMPTFLAAGRD
+525 TYNIVMPTFLAAGGD
-540 NFHSLANNVGVQD
+540 NFHSLNNNVGVQD

-563 TWIRGETS
+563 SWIRSETA
-571 ASPEGVTPDTKRNG
+571 ASPEGVTPDVKRNG
-585 FEIVG
+585 IEIIG

-605 SVGKF
+605 TVSKF
-610 NLTSLGFTQNLSIVG
+610 NLTSLGFVQNLSVVG
-625 WIGQMELGAQTVDL
+625 WLGEVELGAQTVDL

-650 VPENGISET
+650 VPENGAAKT
-659 SESRLAFLASQS
+659 PDSRLAFLASES
-671 GASVSL
+671 GAVVSL
-677 PVIVPPLVEPTATP
+677 PVVVPPLVEPTATP
-691 EPTATA
+691 EPTV
-697 APTATAE
+697 TAE
-704 PTATAVPTA
+704 PTATATA
-713 TATAAPVPTAT
+713 TATPVPTAT

-730 GDLATTGSDETA
+730 GALATTGADDNA
-742 MFAAIAGALALLVA
+742 IFAAIAGALALLVA

>member
-16 LGTAALVSAFAAPA
+16 LGTAALVFAFAAPA
-30 GAAVLSPS
+30 QAAVLSPS

-50 LVGFNDFHGRFLDA
+50 IVGFNDFHGRFLEA

-106 TIDVLNTMGVDAW
+106 TIDVLNTIGVDSW
-119 TQGNHEFDK
+119 TQGNHEFDQ
-128 GIDDATGRLA
+128 GIDDATGRI
-138 SATDGPDLAANVTLA
+138 SPATNGPDLAANVTLA

-177 VTEETSALVSPA
+177 VTEETSALVSPD
-189 GIAGVTFGDPVEA
+189 GIKGVTFGDPVEA
-202 VNEVAAELTAS
+202 VNKVAAELTAS
-213 NAADIIV
+213 KAADVII
-220 ASYHEGAPLDDAPI
+220 ASYHEGAPNSDVPLAT
-234 ADNEQSDTFR
+234 NEETEAFR
-244 HIVED
+244 HIVQD

-254 DAIFNAHTHREYAY
+254 DAIFNAHSHREYAY

-289 AQVVLTVDASGNVTK
+289 AQVALTVDASGNVTK

-309 VPSFDTF
+309 VPTLE
-316 DAEEEGATN
+316 AV
-325 PAPASIASD
+325 PAALESD
-334 PRLAEIRTIRDA
+334 PRIAEVRKIRDA

-356 EVIGTQTGDLSRGKD
+356 EVVGTQTGDLSRGKE
-371 YEPGSLTVAEDGTT
+371 YEPGTLVVAEDGTT
-385 SGGVVTTGDN
+385 SGGVVKTADN
-395 RAEESS
+395 RADESS
-401 LGGIISQS
+401 LGGIVSQS

-482 VPSRPYLQLGLSE
+482 VPSRPYLQLGLSD
-495 NFTYIF
+495 NFSYVF

-525 TYNLVMPTFLAAGRD
+525 TYNLVMPTFLAAGGD

-563 TWIRGETS
+563 SWIRSET
-571 ASPEGVTPDTKRNG
+571 AAAPEGVTPDTKRNG
-585 FEIVG
+585 IEIVG
-590 LPENNTFVAGETYTL
+590 LPADNTFVAGETYTL
-605 SVGKF
+605 TVSKF
-610 NLTSLGFTQNLSIVG
+610 NLTSLGFVQNLSVVG
-625 WIGQMELGAQTVDL
+625 WLGEVELGAQTVDL

-650 VPENGISET
+650 VPENGAAKT
-659 SESRLAFLASQS
+659 PDSRLAFLASES
-671 GASVSL
+671 GAVVSL
-677 PVIVPPLVEPTATP
+677 PVVVPPLVEPTATP
-691 EPTATA
+691 EPTVTV
-697 APTATAE
+697 E
-704 PTATAVPTA
+704 PTATA

-730 GDLATTGSDETA
+730 GALATTGADDNA
-742 MFAAIAGALALLVA
+742 IFAAIAGALALLVA

>member
-30 GAAVLSPS
+30 QAAVLSPS

-50 LVGFNDFHGRFLDA
+50 IVGFNDFHGRFLEA

-106 TIDVLNTMGVDAW
+106 TIDVLNTIGVDSW
-119 TQGNHEFDK
+119 TQGNHEFDQ
-128 GIDDATGRLA
+128 GIDDATGRI
-138 SATDGPDLAANVTLA
+138 SPATNGPDLAANVTLA

-177 VTEETSALVSPA
+177 VTEETSALVSPD
-189 GIAGVTFGDPVEA
+189 GIKGVTFGDPVEA
-202 VNEVAAELTAS
+202 VNKVAAELTAS
-213 NAADIIV
+213 KAADVII
-220 ASYHEGAPLDDAPI
+220 ASYHEGAPNSDVPLAT
-234 ADNEQSDTFR
+234 NEETEVFR
-244 HIVED
+244 HIVQD

-254 DAIFNAHTHREYAY
+254 DAIFNAHSHREYAY

-289 AQVVLTVDASGNVTK
+289 AQVALTVDASGNVTK

-309 VPSFDTF
+309 VPTLE
-316 DAEEEGATN
+316 AV
-325 PAPASIASD
+325 PAALESD
-334 PRLAEIRTIRDA
+334 PRIAEVRKIRDA

-356 EVIGTQTGDLSRGKD
+356 EVVGTQTGDLSRGKE
-371 YEPGSLTVAEDGTT
+371 YEPGTLVVAEDGTT
-385 SGGVVTTGDN
+385 SGGVVKTADN
-395 RAEESS
+395 RADESS
-401 LGGIISQS
+401 LGGIVSQS
-409 MLETVAATGRDVD
+409 MLESVASTGRDVD

-448 TVIPFANNLSV
+448 TVLPFANNLSV
-459 VSLKGVDVKNVL
+459 VSLKGVDLKNVL
-471 EEQWQLTASGE
+471 EEQWQLTASGA
-482 VPSRPYLQLGLSE
+482 VPSRPYLQLGLSD
-495 NFTYIF
+495 NFSYIF
-501 DSSRPRMDRIV
+501 DSSRPRMERIV
-512 GLSINDEPVQPDE
+512 GLSINDEPVKPDE
-525 TYNLVMPTFLAAGRD
+525 TYNIVMPTFLAAGGD
-540 NFHSLANNVGVQD
+540 NFHSLNNNVGVQE

-563 TWIRGETS
+563 SWIRSETA
-571 ASPEGVTPDTKRNG
+571 ASPEGVTPDVKRNG
-585 FEIVG
+585 IEIIG

-605 SVGKF
+605 TVSKF
-610 NLTSLGFTQNLSIVG
+610 NLTSLGFVQNLSVVG
-625 WIGQMELGAQTVDL
+625 WLGEVELGAQTVDL

-650 VPENGISET
+650 VPENGAAKT
-659 SESRLAFLASQS
+659 PDSRLAFLASES
-671 GASVSL
+671 GAVVSL
-677 PVIVPPLVEPTATP
+677 PVVVPPLVEPTATP
-691 EPTATA
+691 EPTVTV
-697 APTATAE
+697 E
-704 PTATAVPTA
+704 PTATA

-730 GDLATTGSDETA
+730 GALATTGADDNA
-742 MFAAIAGALALLVA
+742 IFAAIAGALALLVA
-756 GGAAMLLRRRAGSDA
+756 GGVAMLLRRRAGSDA

>member
-16 LGTAALVSAFAAPA
+16 LGTAALVFAFAAPA
-30 GAAVLSPS
+30 QAAVLSPS

-50 LVGFNDFHGRFLDA
+50 IVGFNDFHGRFLEA

-106 TIDVLNTMGVDAW
+106 TIDVLNTIGVDSW
-119 TQGNHEFDK
+119 TQGNHEFDQ
-128 GIDDATGRLA
+128 GIDDATGRI
-138 SATDGPDLAANVTLA
+138 SPATNGPDLAANVTLA

-177 VTEETSALVSPA
+177 VTEETSALVSPD
-189 GIAGVTFGDPVEA
+189 GIKGVTFGDPVEA
-202 VNEVAAELTAS
+202 VNKVAAELTAS
-213 NAADIIV
+213 KAADVII
-220 ASYHEGAPLDDAPI
+220 ASYHEGAPNSDVPLAT
-234 ADNEQSDTFR
+234 NEETEVFR
-244 HIVED
+244 HIVQD

-254 DAIFNAHTHREYAY
+254 DAIFNAHSHREYAY

-289 AQVVLTVDASGNVTK
+289 AQVALTVDASGNVTK

-309 VPSFDTF
+309 VPTLE
-316 DAEEEGATN
+316 AV
-325 PAPASIASD
+325 PAALESD
-334 PRLAEIRTIRDA
+334 PRIAEVRKIRDA

-356 EVIGTQTGDLSRGKD
+356 EVVGTQTGDLSRGKE
-371 YEPGSLTVAEDGTT
+371 YEPGTLVVAEDGTT
-385 SGGVVTTGDN
+385 SGGVVMTADN
-395 RAEESS
+395 RADESS
-401 LGGIISQS
+401 LGGIVSQS
-409 MLETVAATGRDVD
+409 MLESVASTGRDVD

-448 TVIPFANNLSV
+448 TVLPFANNLSV
-459 VSLKGVDVKNVL
+459 VSLKGVDLKNVL

-482 VPSRPYLQLGLSE
+482 VPSRPYLQLGLSD
-495 NFTYIF
+495 NFSYVF

-525 TYNLVMPTFLAAGRD
+525 TYNLVMPTFLAAGGD

-563 TWIRGETS
+563 TWIRSET
-571 ASPEGVTPDTKRNG
+571 AAAPEGVTPDTKRNG
-585 FEIVG
+585 IEIVG
-590 LPENNTFVAGETYTL
+590 LPADNTFVAGETYTL
-605 SVGKF
+605 TVSKF
-610 NLTSLGFTQNLSIVG
+610 NLTSLGFVQNLSVVG
-625 WIGQMELGAQTVDL
+625 WLGEVELGAQTVDL

-650 VPENGISET
+650 VPENGAAKT
-659 SESRLAFLASQS
+659 PDSRLAFLASES
-671 GASVSL
+671 GAVVSL
-677 PVIVPPLVEPTATP
+677 PVVVPPLVEPTATP
-691 EPTATA
+691 EPTVTV
-697 APTATAE
+697 E
-704 PTATAVPTA
+704 PTATA

-730 GDLATTGSDETA
+730 GALATTGADDNA
-742 MFAAIAGALALLVA
+742 IFAAIAGALALLVA

>member
-50 LVGFNDFHGRFLDA
+50 IVGFNDFHGRFLDA

-106 TIDVLNTMGVDAW
+106 TIDVLNTIGVDSW
-119 TQGNHEFDK
+119 TQGNHEFDQ

-138 SATDGPDLAANVTLA
+138 SATNGPDLAANVTLA

-177 VTEETSALVSPA
+177 VTEETSALVSPD
-189 GIAGVTFGDPVEA
+189 GIKGVTFGDPVEA
-202 VNEVAAELTAS
+202 VNKVAAELTAS
-213 NAADIIV
+213 KAADVII
-220 ASYHEGAPLDDAPI
+220 ASYHEGAPNSDVPLAT
-234 ADNEQSDTFR
+234 NEETEVFR
-244 HIVED
+244 HIVQD

-254 DAIFNAHTHREYAY
+254 DAIFNAHSHREYAY

-289 AQVVLTVDASGNVTK
+289 AQVALTVDASGTVTK

-309 VPSFDTF
+309 VPTLE
-316 DAEEEGATN
+316 AV
-325 PAPASIASD
+325 PAGLESD
-334 PRLAEIRTIRDA
+334 PRIAEVRKIRDE

-356 EVIGTQTGDLSRGKD
+356 EVIGTQTGDLSRGKQ
-371 YEPGSLTVAEDGTT
+371 YEPGTLVVAEDGTT
-385 SGGVVTTGDN
+385 SGGVVTTADD

-471 EEQWQLTASGE
+471 EEQWQLTAGGE
-482 VPSRPYLQLGLSE
+482 VPSRPYLQLGLSD

-512 GLSINDEPVQPDE
+512 GLSINDEPVKPDE
-525 TYNLVMPTFLAAGRD
+525 TYNLVMPTFLAAGGD
-540 NFHSLANNVGVQD
+540 NFHSLTNNVGVQD

-571 ASPEGVTPDTKRNG
+571 ASPEGVTPDVKRNG
-585 FEIVG
+585 IEIVG

-605 SVGKF
+605 TVSKF
-610 NLTSLGFTQNLSIVG
+610 NLTSLGFTQNLSVAG
-625 WIGQMELGAQTVDL
+625 WLGQLELGAQTVDL

-650 VPENGISET
+650 VPENGVAET
-659 SESRLAFLASQS
+659 SDSRLAFLASES
-671 GASVSL
+671 GAVASL
-677 PVIVPPLVEPTATP
+677 PVVVPPLTEPTATP

-697 APTATAE
+697 TAT
-704 PTATAVPTA
+704 PTA
-713 TATAAPVPTAT
+713 TATAVPVPTAT
-724 TPAADG
+724 SPAASG
-730 GDLATTGSDETA
+730 GSLATTGADENA

-756 GGAAMLLRRRAGSDA
+756 GGATMLLRRRAGNDA